1 MSQYAGAEAATWN
14 EAAGAIPDQIQ
25 SSGRSESTRYYRPEL
40 DCLRFIAFFY
50 VFVRHVWQSTEFG
63 TADLSIPPILVGI
76 LQPIIAAGLYG
87 VDVFFALS
95 AFLITKLLLLERDRT
110 GAVHVRSFYLR
121 RILRI
126 WPLYFAFVLLLMPYE
141 VLAVGVRLK
150 YYASLFTFTQNWY
163 CSWNTVVESTLTLA
177 LWSVCVEEQFYLV
190 WPFLIGC
197 SKRLRNIGLLL
208 CCVFAFTCL
217 YRVYYVSGP
226 VPHPGSMWG
235 NTFTRL
241 DPFALG
247 GLLALLLHKR
257 DLVCSRLIRY
267 SAIVLGLGLFWY
279 LGTYPEAATFDKY
292 PLWSYPMAAAASVL
306 WLFAFATAPPRAEY
320 SRLFKA
326 FSYLGKISYGL
337 YVFHWPAMALWIG
350 MFSSFHGYPIT
361 IFLART
367 TLALLTTLALAMAS
381 YTWLE
386 KPFLSL
392 KQRFTYVPSRVD

>member
-1 MSQYAGAEAATWN
+1 MSQYVGSEAATWN
-14 EAAGAIPDQIQ
+14 ETTGAIPDRKL
-25 SSGRSESTRYYRPEL
+25 SSGSAESARYYRPEL

-50 VFVRHVWQSTEFG
+50 VFARHVWQTTEFG
-63 TADLSIPPILVGI
+63 TADLSIPPILVGL
-76 LQPIIAAGLYG
+76 LQPILVAGLYG

-110 GAVHVRSFYLR
+110 GAIHVRSFYVR

-141 VLAVGVRLK
+141 VLVVGVKLK
-150 YYASLFTFTQNWY
+150 YYASLLTFTQNWY
-163 CSWNTVVESTLTLA
+163 CSWVPGVETTLTLA
-177 LWSVCVEEQFYLV
+177 LWSVCIEEQFYLV
-190 WPFLIGC
+190 WPFLIG
-197 SKRLRNIGLLL
+197 SKRLRTVGVLL
-208 CCVFAFTCL
+208 CCVFAFACL

-235 NTFTRL
+235 NTLTRL

-247 GLLALLLHKR
+247 GLLAVLLHKR
-257 DLVCSRLIRY
+257 ELVCSRIVRY
-267 SAIVLGLGLFWY
+267 SAFALGLGIFWY
-279 LGTYPEAATFDKY
+279 LGTFPEAATFY
-292 PLWSYPMAAAASVL
+292 ELPVWSYPMAAAASVL

-337 YVFHWPAMALWIG
+337 YVFHWPALLLWISL
-350 MFSSFHGYPIT
+350 FSSFYGYPIT

-367 TLALLTTLALAMAS
+367 TLGLLTTIAIAMVS

-392 KQRFTYVPSRVD
+392 KQRFTFVPSRVD

>member
-1 MSQYAGAEAATWN
+1 MLAPKPQRGTKPL
-14 EAAGAIPDQIQ
+14 GLIPDQIQ

-50 VFVRHVWQSTEFG
+50 VFVRHVWHEIEFG

-217 YRVYYVSGP
+217 YRGI
-226 VPHPGSMWG
+226 
-235 NTFTRL
+235 TFRAQFRTPAPCGATL
-241 DPFALG
+241 S
-247 GLLALLLHKR
+247 LAL
-257 DLVCSRLIRY
+257 
-267 SAIVLGLGLFWY
+267 
-279 LGTYPEAATFDKY
+279 T
-292 PLWSYPMAAAASVL
+292 
-306 WLFAFATAPPRAEY
+306 
-320 SRLFKA
+320 
-326 FSYLGKISYGL
+326 
-337 YVFHWPAMALWIG
+337 
-350 MFSSFHGYPIT
+350 
-361 IFLART
+361 
-367 TLALLTTLALAMAS
+367 
-381 YTWLE
+381 
-386 KPFLSL
+386 
-392 KQRFTYVPSRVD
+392 PSRSAACWPCFFTSATSYAHASFDTPQ